1 MKTVAMKSFYGKYL
15 VFNKTFKD
23 EAHLN
28 NWYRLMSDKGHKIIG
43 IHDIK
48 EA

>member
-15 VFNKTFKD
+15 VFDKTFKD

-28 NWYRLMSDKGHKIIG
+28 NW
-43 IHDIK
+43 
-48 EA
+48 